1 MRRDCSPRGALLVL
15 LAIAGAYELAPPAA
29 GQQAPGA
36 ARFARF
42 VSPAPGEI
50 VAGWTEVRLEV
61 LDPHSD
67 QSRLDRIT
75 ERIVERIDVSVEG
88 VPVGSALP
96 PGFSFSWM
104 APAAGLGGAAL
115 RAEVVAAG
123 RVVEVLSLP
132 TGSVRID
139 DTTEVLAVELLPA
152 VLAAGGTPIRGLSHG
167 DFQVLDDGEPAR
179 ITTFAD
185 AGVPL
190 SVAFLLDRSVSMSGR
205 LDGVRESAVR
215 FVRQLAPTDS
225 VAVWAFDH
233 ALLRLAPWEQG
244 AHESAIAGLRALE
257 PRGGTSLHD
266 ALVAVLGELR
276 DVPGRKLLIVLS
288 DGRDVRSTSRLAEV
302 FDHARAAHAAIHVLS
317 TAANAV
323 AAGRDDLELLAFES
337 GGAFVRVSGAKD
349 LDRALS
355 GLLDEARSRYALTFA
370 PASMRPGE
378 HRVTVLVRGAH
389 EVRHRRG
396 FVVGAP

>member
-1 MRRDCSPRGALLVL
+1 MRCELSPRNALLVL
-15 LAIAGAYELAPPAA
+15 LAVAGVYELVSPAA
-29 GQQAPGA
+29 SQQAPVA
-36 ARFARF
+36 APFARF

-50 VAGWTEVRLEV
+50 VAGWTQVRLEV
-61 LDPHSD
+61 RDPLAD
-67 QSRLDRIT
+67 QSRVD
-75 ERIVERIDVSVEG
+75 RIVERIDVSVEG

-115 RAEVVAAG
+115 RAEVVSAG

-152 VLAAGGTPIRGLSHG
+152 VLAAGGTPVRGLSHG

-185 AGVPL
+185 DGVPL

-215 FVRQLAPTDS
+215 FVRLLAPTDS

-244 AHESAIAGLRALE
+244 AHESAIAGLLSLE
-257 PRGGTSLHD
+257 PRGGTSLND

-288 DGRDVRSTSRLAEV
+288 DGRDVRSTNRPADVL
-302 FDHARAAHAAIHVLS
+302 DHARAAHAAIHVLS
-317 TAANAV
+317 TATNAEE
-323 AAGRDDLELLAFES
+323 AGRDDLELLAFES
-337 GGAFVRVSGAKD
+337 GGRFVRVSGARD

-378 HRVTVLVRGAH
+378 HRVTVLVRGGAY

-396 FVVGAP
+396 FVVGAR